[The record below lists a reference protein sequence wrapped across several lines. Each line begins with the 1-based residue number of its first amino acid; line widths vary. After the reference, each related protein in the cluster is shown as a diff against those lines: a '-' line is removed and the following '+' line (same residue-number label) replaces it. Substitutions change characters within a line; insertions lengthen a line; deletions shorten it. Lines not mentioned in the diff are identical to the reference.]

1 MSDKKTATCPS
12 AEREIPLIP
21 VASVGPLLTNKAGL
35 AKALTV
41 SPRTIDYWRQEKIIP
56 YLSFGNRF
64 VRFDLVEVH
73 AALEKRFKVHAKGKK
88 AVST

>member
-41 SPRTIDYWRQEKIIP
+41 SPRTIDYWRMKKVIP
-56 YLSFGNRF
+56 CLSFGNRF
-64 VRFDLVEVH
+64 VRFDINEVRQ
-73 AALEKRFKVHAKGKK
+73 ALERYKIEAKARK
-88 AVST
+88 